1 MVYFFK
7 AKVQTEVDDFALTD
21 EDSKYV
27 IYMGRDKV
35 ENDILLK
42 KSHPKNIW
50 FHVDKHSSAHLYVQ
64 LSVEQQA
71 QKFED
76 LKLEDDLLTQ
86 IGQLTKANSI
96 KANKINNISIVYTPV
111 DNLRSD
117 GSMDIGT
124 VTFINPK
131 KVKRIHV
138 AKKENPILNKL
149 NKTKTEV
156 STEQFSKEQDE
167 LIKNWKRQKKD
178 LERQMEQEKL
188 ELAKRFEEE
197 KKTKED
203 PYASLFSEENLRA
216 SSNEFRNENWV
227 EEEFW

>member
-1 MVYFFK
+1 
-7 AKVQTEVDDFALTD
+7 
-21 EDSKYV
+21 
-27 IYMGRDKV
+27 
-35 ENDILLK
+35 
-42 KSHPKNIW
+42 
-50 FHVDKHSSAHLYVQ
+50 
-64 LSVEQQA
+64 
-71 QKFED
+71 
-76 LKLEDDLLTQ
+76 
-86 IGQLTKANSI
+86 
-96 KANKINNISIVYTPV
+96 
-111 DNLRSD
+111 
-117 GSMDIGT
+117 MDIGT

-167 LIKNWKRQKKD
+167 LMKNWKRQKKD